1 MEKDKILKNGN
12 STRLLKLLLK
22 MDTFSMDD
30 YKLIIQNDTT
40 RNVEYIVP
48 LIKYKFGIDPPV
60 ELMDQAKSYWKSE
73 IAENIDFDI
82 SKIYEYMNICNDQ
95 VLSELISRKKGGSNI
110 VDNSIFDELVSRGY
124 DKTIKSLIHNYGLN
138 VDDELFEKILTDT
151 VESYSYC
158 DWNITFVSKELLQK
172 FIKKFKL
179 FNKNLLNN
187 NTHLLNSKEEYEELY
202 EFLKTNKITRIDISL
217 GNIKGK
223 YEKEIL
229 KIYLLQNNVNFSD
242 LTDRIN
248 KYPDIWKDIN
258 FANVDFR
265 WEYRQYFDNIYW
277 SSTLYY
283 NIIIKII
290 TNIANS
296 RYTRFNYSVPNKFV
310 IYIVIKILLTVNKL
324 DKNNL
329 DKILETFEQHK
340 NNINKN
346 FAKDTIDLINS
357 FKSKLVE
364 PTKIIISTDE
374 LPIID

>member
-229 KIYLLQNNVNFSD
+229 KIINERYAECQQLL
-242 LTDRIN
+242 IE
-248 KYPDIWKDIN
+248 K
-258 FANVDFR
+258 
-265 WEYRQYFDNIYW
+265 
-277 SSTLYY
+277 
-283 NIIIKII
+283 
-290 TNIANS
+290 
-296 RYTRFNYSVPNKFV
+296 
-310 IYIVIKILLTVNKL
+310 
-324 DKNNL
+324 
-329 DKILETFEQHK
+329 
-340 NNINKN
+340 
-346 FAKDTIDLINS
+346 
-357 FKSKLVE
+357 
-364 PTKIIISTDE
+364 
-374 LPIID
+374 